1 MNEDV
6 NGYRTLFWK
15 ELSNVKGGKVE
26 SGSRK
31 KNENERLVQMEDEVR
46 KTQEYFEDLYNIDSQ
61 EEVAVHMCGFDQ
73 IWSGN
78 YFGGESIGRAEV
90 EVRVVGK
97 IYVWILVEFVE

>member
-1 MNEDV
+1 MYNSEQKESTVNEQFGKKMNEDV

-46 KTQEYFEDLYNIDSQ
+46 KT
-61 EEVAVHMCGFDQ
+61 
-73 IWSGN
+73 
-78 YFGGESIGRAEV
+78 
-90 EVRVVGK
+90 
-97 IYVWILVEFVE
+97 